1 MDYSLNIY
9 EITFKY
15 MNFQSFLFGYIH
27 CISVWSLKISNQ
39 YYDISEELHLVE
51 ICSFWKTASN
61 SYHWMFTLWLNLIY
75 FSQLLNEVS
84 EYSYSHFK
92 KQEQIEI
99 KKCLAQDTLLVNC
112 EPGTEI

>member
-1 MDYSLNIY
+1 
-9 EITFKY
+9 
-15 MNFQSFLFGYIH
+15 
-27 CISVWSLKISNQ
+27 
-39 YYDISEELHLVE
+39 
-51 ICSFWKTASN
+51 
-61 SYHWMFTLWLNLIY
+61 MFTLWLNLIY
-75 FSQLLNEVS
+75 FSQLLYEVS